1 MCDQVRW
8 TRLGGASCAAVRPA
22 LALAVGDRGA
32 LPRDLL
38 DAASGA
44 QVVVT
49 AFDDL
54 DAALLARVRPE
65 LVLSRAISR
74 GFDALDLAH
83 RLTALRFRG
92 CLVTLAEALPRP
104 EVVRAEIARACPALP
119 LEVIV
124 TGRAASH
131 RQLRAL

>member
-1 MCDQVRW
+1 MCDQ
-8 TRLGGASCAAVRPA
+8 TRRPRLDGAHRRVVRPA

-32 LPRDLL
+32 LPRGLL
-38 DAASGA
+38 DATSGA

-54 DAALLARVRPE
+54 DEALLARHRPE
-65 LVLSRAISR
+65 LVLTRAVSR

-92 CLVTLAEALPRP
+92 RLVALAEALPRP
-104 EVVRAEIARACPALP
+104 EVVRAEIALACPALP
-119 LEVIV
+119 FEVIV
-124 TGRAASH
+124 TGRIAP
-131 RQLRAL
+131 RRLLRAV